1 MIAHELK
8 QPLATVSNY
17 SRGLLRRIERGSAD
31 KDTIVKVL
39 KEIEYHTERANDIV
53 DHVRSYAK
61 PHEVK
66 REEHDLR
73 DIVAKT
79 VATFEKSGRT
89 TVPVIVE
96 GERHALVEADDW
108 EIELA
113 LLNLLKNSADAFTEI
128 HPAMRDE
135 DEDVIRIRIEDHED
149 TWWIRVI
156 DNAKLVDESF
166 TEQFFQKLET
176 TKAHGL
182 GLGLSIVSS
191 LAERHAGRVWA
202 EPNPGRGVIVTIEL
216 PKYQPIEE
224 KI

>member
-1 MIAHELK
+1 M
-8 QPLATVSNY
+8 
-17 SRGLLRRIERGSAD
+17 
-31 KDTIVKVL
+31 
-39 KEIEYHTERANDIV
+39 
-53 DHVRSYAK
+53 
-61 PHEVK
+61 
-66 REEHDLR
+66 R

-176 TKAHGL
+176 TKSHGL